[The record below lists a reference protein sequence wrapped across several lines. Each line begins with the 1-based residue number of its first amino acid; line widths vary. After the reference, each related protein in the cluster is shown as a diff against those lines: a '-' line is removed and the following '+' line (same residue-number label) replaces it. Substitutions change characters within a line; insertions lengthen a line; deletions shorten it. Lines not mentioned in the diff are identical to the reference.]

1 MHVEQAS
8 PVAIEIPAKRSPG
21 LPEPPSWL
29 IAGLAA
35 AYVLALAALAFL
47 PGATLVQRLS
57 ILDGGV
63 CNQLVEHSYF
73 PAGQQL
79 PLCAR
84 CTGMYMGFAAATLW
98 MWGAGRLRAAS
109 FPGRGVVL
117 ILGLAVVVMG
127 VDGFNS
133 LFTDLHLPHLYQP
146 QNTLRIATGLGTGVA
161 MAAFIIPVANTL
173 LWRSEDTRSSFA
185 TPRQLAALLPIL
197 LLMFV
202 GVVSQ
207 AAFLLYPVA
216 LLSSAGLVLAFSLV
230 NLVFVLGIGNRVGR
244 FTTWRQLFPVY
255 TVVVILAVIEL
266 LALYVLKTTTMHALS
281 LSAA

>member
-8 PVAIEIPAKRSPG
+8 PVAIEIPLKRAPRA
-21 LPEPPSWL
+21 PEPPTWL

-47 PGATLVQRLS
+47 PGATLLQRLTV
-57 ILDGGV
+57 LDSGV
-63 CNQLVEHSYF
+63 CNELVDHTYF

-84 CTGMYMGFAAATLW
+84 CTGMYLGFAATTLL
-98 MWGAGRLRAAS
+98 MWGAGRLRAS
-109 FPGRGVVL
+109 GFPGRRVAL
-117 ILGLAVVVMG
+117 LLGLAIVVMG

-133 LFTDLHLPHLYQP
+133 LFNELHLPHLYQP
-146 QNTLRIATGLGTGVA
+146 QNTLRLATGLGTGVA

-173 LWRSEDTRSSFA
+173 LWRSEDVRSSFA
-185 TPRQLAALLPIL
+185 TLRQLAALLPIL

-207 AAFLLYPVA
+207 AAFLLYPIA

-244 FTTWRQLFPVY
+244 FASWRQLFPAY

-266 LALYVLKTTTMHALS
+266 LALYVLKTNTMHALS